1 MIIYWDVVLI
11 LNICINF
18 IFLVLID
25 TLHRE
30 RINYKLT
37 IFSSLLGGGLVFS
50 YLLNYQLF
58 LFFKLCGGVLIAGVC
73 YLKNHL
79 IKLLTKISSFYILN
93 FMFVG
98 MLSSFKITNFVI
110 LLIVGFF
117 MILLI
122 IIDANKRLYYY
133 LIEHEYTVILELDG
147 RILKLKGFLDTGNL
161 ALNKDS
167 IPIIFIDNKYFVND
181 LTKYD
186 DYLLQTINHHQ
197 IISLYRPN
205 KCIIYYQKKYIEK
218 EVLISFSDLGR
229 DFDCLLN
236 GYLFI

>member
-161 ALNKDS
+161 AFK
-167 IPIIFIDNKYFVND
+167 
-181 LTKYD
+181 
-186 DYLLQTINHHQ
+186 
-197 IISLYRPN
+197 
-205 KCIIYYQKKYIEK
+205 
-218 EVLISFSDLGR
+218 
-229 DFDCLLN
+229 
-236 GYLFI
+236 